1 MASPGARL
9 FNVRDGEAPIVVA
22 GLTLFFLLFTGY
34 FMLRPV
40 RETMGVA
47 GGVENL
53 QWLFTGTFVLTLIAL
68 PMFGWLASKVQRRR
82 ILPWTYGFLAS
93 NLLVFAA
100 LFTLQPDNLWSAR
113 AFYIWLSMFNLL
125 TISLAWSVLADVLSS
140 EQAKRLFGLLAGGAS
155 FGGLVGPLLG
165 TALVGVIG
173 HGGLVLLAT
182 ACLAGS
188 IAAAVYLQRF
198 RDHHPLP
205 ADVELP
211 RSRPLGGNPFAGA
224 SEVFRSP
231 YLLAIA
237 VFVVLLASVST
248 FLYFE
253 QARLVAVHF
262 TSRTEQTQVFGLIDS
277 LVQFLSILTQVFITG
292 HLARRLGVGVLLV
305 AVPLVMVVGFVGL
318 AVAPV
323 FAVFVLVMVV
333 RRVGEYALVRP
344 GREMLYTVVAP
355 EQKYKAKNF
364 TDTVVYRGGDALS
377 GWVKRGLD
385 LVADHPALAML
396 MGAVIALAWALTG
409 LWLGREQR
417 NREGAGQQGTSS
429 DR

>member
-9 FNVRDGEAPIVVA
+9 LNVRDGEAPIVVA

-68 PMFGWLASKVQRRR
+68 PLFGWLASKVQRRR

-100 LFTLQPDNLWSAR
+100 LFTLQPENLWSAR

-182 ACLAGS
+182 ACLTGS
-188 IAAAVYLQRF
+188 IAAGVYLQRF
-198 RDHHPLP
+198 RDRHPLP

-292 HLARRLGVGVLLV
+292 HLARKLGVGVLLV

-323 FAVFVLVMVV
+323 FALFVLVMVV

-396 MGAVIALAWALTG
+396 MGAVIALVWALTG

-417 NREGAGQQGTSS
+417 NREGAGQQGAPS